1 MIKPRDISKSIDN
14 IRIPREHINTG
25 WQEYSKSPLPI
36 LIVGPARSGKS
47 CFCCHRCQNDNYMWK
62 AISGNTHSNNL
73 ESTEL
78 RKNPYAVTGI
88 FIHFPDYKAI
98 QSHTMFF
105 YQLQKDILTQFSN
118 HVLGRDAKLVQAFEK
133 KTGFASE
140 SAFDFFRVLGE
151 FTHTKDFFY
160 CGKINLYFCG
170 IQYIYPDIL
179 KLFLEYL
186 RAFMDHVY
194 GNPELERFTLTL
206 TSVQDGY
213 HLTETP
219 DNICS
224 PLNAL
229 KRIYMVDFNKNEFS
243 RFLIEVEQ
251 ACRFKINDPTY
262 LYSLTNG
269 DIHLTKS
276 LLTFCEANIIDSPVD
291 ISQRTTVIKRGLID
305 QAVDYILSPPNVE
318 CMPPFRVLKR
328 FIHQYDEVRDV
339 LYQLNSGAD
348 MVPMTDIS
356 GVYTLPESSGAV
368 VKIEKKKKYGY
379 IFRNEIYR
387 RFVEKYIREEEQK
400 VESIISETFG
410 KGDMSIPATLAS
422 AVRHEMSSPIGVITA
437 ELSRLLQDSHMNNE
451 NIECLQ
457 AIQAAN
463 IRLSAINSFLEGSWG
478 QKHSL
483 ETIEF
488 NKYIGKNVLVF
499 QPHLFRRNI
508 RFTFDFDPHIK
519 SIKIDTG
526 ALKMALINLVVNARD
541 AILPNGSG
549 TIAIKTKIEKQ
560 GLKLIIKDDGVGMDQ
575 YTLNQILE
583 YGFST
588 KLNGKGI
595 GLTLCKT
602 AIRRMNAVLDVD
614 SVVGKGTAVSIIFR
628 RD

>member
-1 MIKPRDISKSIDN
+1 
-14 IRIPREHINTG
+14 
-25 WQEYSKSPLPI
+25 
-36 LIVGPARSGKS
+36 
-47 CFCCHRCQNDNYMWK
+47 MWK
-62 AISGNTHSNNL
+62 STSENSYSNSK
-73 ESTEL
+73 EIIEL
-78 RKNPYAVTGI
+78 RKNPCAVTGI

-98 QSHTMFF
+98 RNQTMFF
-105 YQLQKDILTQFSN
+105 YQLQKDILTQFSTL
-118 HVLGRDAKLVQAFEK
+118 VLERDAKLVQAFMK

-140 SAFDFFRVLGE
+140 SALDFFRVLGE
-151 FTHTKDFFY
+151 LTKKKKFFY
-160 CGKINLYFCG
+160 PGKVNLYFCG
-170 IQYIYPDIL
+170 LQYIFPDIL

-194 GNPELERFTLTL
+194 GNPELERFTLVL

-229 KRIYMVDFNKNEFS
+229 KRIYMKDFSKEEFH
-243 RFLIEVEQ
+243 RFTGKVEQ
-251 ACRFKINDPTY
+251 TCGFKINDPTY

-269 DIHLTKS
+269 DIYLTKA
-276 LLTFCEANIIDSPVD
+276 LLTFCEANIIDSPLD
-291 ISQRTTVIKRGLID
+291 IPKRTGFIKRGLID
-305 QAVDYILSPPNVE
+305 RAVDYILSPPNIE

-328 FIHQYDEVRDV
+328 FIHRYDEVRDV

-348 MVPMTDIS
+348 MAPMTDIS

-368 VKIEKKKKYGY
+368 VKKEKKNKYGY
-379 IFRNEIYR
+379 VFRNEIYQ

-400 VESIISETFG
+400 VESIISETVG
-410 KGDMSIPATLAS
+410 KGDMSFPSTLAS
-422 AVRHEMSSPIGVITA
+422 AVRHEMSGPIGVITA
-437 ELSRLLQDSHMNNE
+437 ELSRLLPEPHMNDE

-463 IRLSAINSFLEGSWG
+463 SRLSAINSFLEGSWG
-478 QKHSL
+478 QKHNL
-483 ETIEF
+483 EAIEF
-488 NKYIGKNVLVF
+488 NEYIEKNVSVF
-499 QPHLFRRNI
+499 QPHLFRSNI
-508 RFTFDFDPHIK
+508 RVTFDFDPDIK

-526 ALKMALINLVVNARD
+526 ALKVALINLVLNARD

-549 TIAIKTKIEKQ
+549 TIAIETKINKQ
-560 GLKLIIKDDGVGMDQ
+560 GLKLIIKDDGAGMDR

-588 KLNGKGI
+588 KHNGKGI

-602 AIRRMNAVLDVD
+602 AVRRMNAVLDAD
-614 SVVGKGTAVSIIFR
+614 SALGKGTTVSIIFR
-628 RD
+628 RH

>member
-1 MIKPRDISKSIDN
+1 
-14 IRIPREHINTG
+14 
-25 WQEYSKSPLPI
+25 
-36 LIVGPARSGKS
+36 
-47 CFCCHRCQNDNYMWK
+47 
-62 AISGNTHSNNL
+62 
-73 ESTEL
+73 
-78 RKNPYAVTGI
+78 VTGI

-98 QSHTMFF
+98 QSQTMFF
-105 YQLQKDILTQFSN
+105 YQLQKDILTQFSTL
-118 HVLGRDAKLVQAFEK
+118 VLGKDAKLVQAFEK
-133 KTGFASE
+133 KTGFTSE
-140 SAFDFFRVLGE
+140 SALDLFRVLGE
-151 FTHTKDFFY
+151 FTHKKDFFY
-160 CGKINLYFCG
+160 RGKINLYFCG
-170 IQYIYPDIL
+170 LQYIFPDIL

-194 GNPELERFTLTL
+194 GNPDLERFTLTL

-229 KRIYMVDFNKNEFS
+229 KRIYMVDFNKDEFS
-243 RFLIEVEQ
+243 RFIIEVEQ
-251 ACRFKINDPTY
+251 TCGFKINDPTY

-269 DIHLTKS
+269 DIYLTKA

-291 ISQRTTVIKRGLID
+291 ISKRTTVIKRGLID

-318 CMPPFRVLKR
+318 CMPPFRVLR
-328 FIHQYDEVRDV
+328 RYVHRYDEVRDV
-339 LYQLNSGAD
+339 LYQLNSCAE

-379 IFRNEIYR
+379 VFRNEIYR
-387 RFVEKYIREEEQK
+387 RFVEKFIREEEQK
-400 VESIISETFG
+400 VEAIISETVG
-410 KGDMSIPATLAS
+410 KGDMSFPATLAS
-422 AVRHEMSSPIGVITA
+422 AVRHEMSGPIGVITA
-437 ELSRLLQDSHMNNE
+437 ELSRLLQEPHMNDE

-457 AIQAAN
+457 TIQAAN
-463 IRLSAINSFLEGSWG
+463 SRLSAINSFLEGSWG
-478 QKHSL
+478 QKHNL
-483 ETIEF
+483 ATIEF
-488 NKYIGKNVLVF
+488 NDYIEKNISMF

-508 RFTFDFDPHIK
+508 RVTFDFEPEIK

-526 ALKMALINLVVNARD
+526 ALKVALINLVLNARD
-541 AILPNGSG
+541 AILPNGRG
-549 TIAIKTKIEKQ
+549 AIAIETRIDKQ

-588 KLNGKGI
+588 KQSGKGI

-602 AIRRMNAVLDVD
+602 AVRRMNALLDVD
-614 SVVGKGTAVSIIFR
+614 SAVGKGTTVSIIFR